1 MQTSLRLLSDPHFL
15 HHSVKIPSNHSNLN
29 YPVHHNR
36 IFAARKTAIVCA
48 VNRRNRYGM
57 ISKSGKLMLESAYII
72 ASHLRILPDPV
83 DSILREFGA
92 GNGGRNGF
100 WSGSGRGGSDGWRR
114 RRKTRLGLVG
124 ILVILGAVGLWWV
137 VGKELALDSDAFF
150 GGLGLVLFG
159 LSVEGWRRGARD
171 WILGFCCC
179 AVLVGLVSTKADFP
193 VWLKNF
199 GSLKKVPKRRKGR
212 VF

>member
-1 MQTSLRLLSDPHFL
+1 
-15 HHSVKIPSNHSNLN
+15 
-29 YPVHHNR
+29 
-36 IFAARKTAIVCA
+36 
-48 VNRRNRYGM
+48 M